1 MGGTY
6 SFVRTASANLR
17 ETNDTYN
24 TALGGFFAGSILGL
38 RGVYFVISFQWISLA
53 DIYNSTKLP
62 RGIRIRNRSGSDLGW
77 F

>member
-17 ETNDTYN
+17 ETDDTYN

-38 RGVYFVISFQWISLA
+38 RGSYFVLAFQWIVGDA
-53 DIYNSTKLP
+53 AC
-62 RGIRIRNRSGSDLGW
+62 
-77 F
+77 

>member
-1 MGGTY
+1 MTAAMGGTY

-38 RGVYFVISFQWISLA
+38 RGAYFIVVSQLMVRDA
-53 DIYNSTKLP
+53 
-62 RGIRIRNRSGSDLGW
+62 GC
-77 F
+77 